1 MGTSDQQESKKMHSA
16 LVVVLAATALT
27 TGAELYSN
35 NKVDLL
41 RQPDLAIHYLSRENF
56 DRMVAFQ
63 KGLIQNREDEEW
75 PDWEEEEWEWE
86 EEETPENSTLFHQGF
101 DKVFFHLY
109 TLENGI
115 DSPKKVFVQNLTK
128 QMLMDAGF
136 KPSMKTKIA
145 SHGWQSDVN
154 NFRPLA
160 QAYLSNPETTDIN
173 ILVLDWSWI
182 ASDWTYYGAAAS
194 VPLMGDA
201 IGEIL
206 GKVMVKEVGV
216 DPANIHCIGHSLGS
230 HNVGHIGRKIA
241 EAGGKG
247 KVSRVTGLDPAL
259 PYFETAGPND
269 RILATDGELV
279 DIIHTNSGYLS
290 DGALS
295 FVENLGHIDFFP
307 NGGSVQPGC
316 LSKCDGWGC
325 TFNNLGDMFS
335 SCSHSRA
342 ISLYL
347 ESAQASNNDNHAF
360 KSYGCNDYEDFKT
373 GTCSRTCSGDGDC
386 YHMGEHLEFRPSS
399 ETTESSH
406 AAYYLDTHAD
416 FPYTM

>member
-1 MGTSDQQESKKMHSA
+1 MGPIALHKQDWDKMHFT
-16 LVVVLAATALT
+16 LVLVLAAIALNNA
-27 TGAELYSN
+27 AELYSN
-35 NKVDLL
+35 NAPHLL
-41 RQPDLAIHYLSRENF
+41 RQPAMAIHYLSKENY
-56 DRMVAFQ
+56 DRMTDFQ
-63 KGLIQNREDEEW
+63 KGLINNREEES
-75 PDWEEEEWEWE
+75 PDNN
-86 EEETPENSTLFHQGF
+86 TYFHMFF

-109 TLENGI
+109 TPENGI
-115 DSPKKVFVQNLTK
+115 DSPVKIYVYNLT
-128 QMLMDAGF
+128 QEILMDAGF
-136 KPSMKTKIA
+136 NPVRKTKIA

-160 QAYLSNPETTDIN
+160 QAYLSNPLTADIN
-173 ILVLDWSWI
+173 VLVLDWSVI
-182 ASDWTYYGAAAS
+182 ASDWAYMGSAAS
-194 VPLMGDA
+194 VPLTGDA

-206 GKVMVKEVGV
+206 GKVMVKEMGV
-216 DPANIHCIGHSLGS
+216 EPAKIHCIGHSLGA
-230 HNVGHIGRKIA
+230 HNAGHIARKIA
-241 EAGGKG
+241 EVGGKG

-259 PYFETAGPND
+259 PYFETARPD
-269 RILATDGELV
+269 ERILTSDGELV

-360 KSYGCNDYEDFKT
+360 ESYGCNDYEDFKT
-373 GTCSRTCSGDGDC
+373 GTCSRICSGDGDC